1 MVTSW
6 VGARERVP
14 ALRGIVASLIVPSF
28 TLIAFEHLGRW
39 TNRAAD
45 RGDLLPFDA
54 AATYGDAYL
63 ATLLLVVGLTT
74 VRGAGVT
81 RFRWFLFAGSALGL
95 AAPLCT
101 PRLTVPFWTMSTTMG
116 AAAGTLVWVL
126 VRGPNRRRHG
136 MIRYAG
142 GLLGSVATLVVA
154 LQTWH
159 FLVERPIRKLSV
171 ITRSVADGGAV
182 SSYTYW
188 HEAGAY
194 RWGTSAVFY
203 TPPGVWVRNEPVFA
217 LPYPE
222 TLASVRRFEFYQ
234 GERIALLVSPRNG
247 DDLIAKRAMLYPLRW
262 KGDPPPRE
270 KRPQWRQPYVGVPCL
285 ARAFAAPRSKADEA
299 LVYTSD
305 PIARKVKADELLV
318 DVRGPG
324 VSCGFGPSWNIEAVD
339 PRADRVYATAA
350 HAPPDQP
357 RNLVFSSVDPDGDWV
372 LDFEATVKANPEAE
386 LLPVPGGLTATITT
400 VELAGNP
407 EDVPSGDWHDLDRLL
422 ALPGAS
428 VGCTAEGELRARNE
442 TRLACTNSAGGTTGV
457 DLAAVSGDPNPHL
470 VAVSIAQ
477 AWGGRKYLLVPI
489 DRRMPI
495 PPTHRNDRL
504 QVVFLTLRFR
514 TP

>member
-1 MVTSW
+1 MVTSS

-14 ALRGIVASLIVPSF
+14 AVRGIVASLVVPSL

-39 TNRAAD
+39 TNRAVD

-63 ATLLLVVGLTT
+63 AALLLVIGLTI
-74 VRGAGVT
+74 VRIAGVI
-81 RFRWFLFAGSALGL
+81 RLRWFLFAGSALGM
-95 AAPLCT
+95 AAPLFT
-101 PRLTVPFWTMSTTMG
+101 PRLTVPFWTASTAMG
-116 AAAGTLVWVL
+116 AAAATLVWLL
-126 VRGPNRRRHG
+126 VRSPIRRRHG

-142 GLLGSVATLVVA
+142 GLLGSVAMLFVA
-154 LQTWH
+154 LQAWH
-159 FLVERPIRKLSV
+159 FLVERPIRNLSV

-194 RWGTSAVFY
+194 SWGTSAVLY
-203 TPPGVWVRNEPVFA
+203 APPGLWARNEPVFA

-234 GERIALLVSPRNG
+234 GERLALLVSPRNG
-247 DDLIAKRAMLYPLRW
+247 DDLIAKRVMLHPLRW
-262 KGDPPPRE
+262 KGDPPSRE
-270 KRPQWRQPYVGVPCL
+270 KRPQWRQPHVGIPCL
-285 ARAFAAPRSKADEA
+285 ARAFAAPRSKADEI

-305 PIARKVKADELLV
+305 PISRMVRTDELLV

-324 VSCGFGPSWNIEAVD
+324 VSCGFGLRPWSIEAVD
-339 PRADRVYATAA
+339 PRADRVYATAT
-350 HAPPDQP
+350 HAPPGQP
-357 RNLVFSSVDPDGDWV
+357 RNLVFSSVEPDGDWV

-386 LLPVPGGLTATITT
+386 PLPVPEGLTATITT
-400 VELAGNP
+400 VELAGDP

-442 TRLACTNSAGGTTGV
+442 TRLACTSSAGGTTGV
-457 DLAAVSGDPNPHL
+457 DLTAVSGDPNPHL
-470 VAVSIAQ
+470 VAISVAQ
-477 AWGGRKYLLVPI
+477 AWGRQYLLLPI
-489 DRRMPI
+489 DLRMPI
-495 PPTHRNDRL
+495 PPTRRADRL
-504 QVVFLTLRFR
+504 QIVFLTLRSR